1 MSERSGLSLAAIL
14 WVVAFAALGMAAFTT
29 AANAAGVISLAC
41 VGHASTSLALVI
53 DRADRESARSVAGR
67 KTTVLY
73 LGVLFAFELIGTLVL
88 LAPGEQNLG
97 LWFALGASF
106 SAVGIA
112 ATWSRVPSD
121 NVLAC
126 QLFFHTVILAPLLAA
141 LPLFLIDLDKDDGR
155 PSVSLGRTAMSLVI
169 LVFRVVAI
177 PLLIVTLATVLAYN
191 LSRPKRDRDL
201 PWAVMTA
208 HQAIFAVI
216 VFRWSAHGL

>member
-14 WVVAFAALGMAAFTT
+14 WLVAFAALGMAAFTT
-29 AANAAGVISLAC
+29 TANAAGVFSIAC

-53 DRADRESARSVAGR
+53 DRASRESVPSKAGR
-67 KTTVLY
+67 KTTVLF
-73 LGVLFAFELIGTLVL
+73 LGVFLAIELIGTLAP
-88 LAPGEQNLG
+88 LAFGEQNLA

-141 LPLFLIDLDKDDGR
+141 LPFFLLDLAKDDGQA
-155 PSVSLGRTAMSLVI
+155 SMSLGRAMMSLVVM
-169 LVFRVVAI
+169 VFCVVAI
-177 PLLIVTLATVLAYN
+177 PPLIVTLATVLAYN
-191 LSRPKRDRDL
+191 LTRPRTDRDL

-208 HQAIFAVI
+208 HQGIFALI
-216 VFRWSAHGL
+216 LFRWSANGL